1 MSRPRLFVALLLAL
15 FVWKLVRTDWIV
27 KCRYEYTDADP
38 PPSVS
43 YGVEFYYPPTS
54 PLWDPPTP
62 EKISGRSDATWHNWE
77 FFEGGGSWGPIEE
90 PHLHVHWVLVLG
102 KVLGVGFFLYLLIFG
117 IADLHDEAH
126 GSRRDPSR

>member
-62 EKISGRSDATWHNWE
+62 EKISGRSDATWQVRTGRMGNRLT
-77 FFEGGGSWGPIEE
+77 GNGVQS
-90 PHLHVHWVLVLG
+90 LV
-102 KVLGVGFFLYLLIFG
+102 VITW
-117 IADLHDEAH
+117 
-126 GSRRDPSR
+126 RRGQ